1 MAFWLAFGGGVVVLF
16 ELGEAAVHGDMQTF
30 RVGHGVSELGH
41 FDSDVVCPFAVEAVE
56 ATDFIWGRA
65 SQNFTENHELV
76 YLVDGFSELRPA
88 DFDDVGLD
96 TLLALAVAY
105 NFYCIVRCVQQFWIR
120 FFACARHVRMTWW
133 HSCGSAE

>member
-1 MAFWLAFGGGVVVLF
+1 MWAFLAWPRTAPFPS
-16 ELGEAAVHGDMQTF
+16 T
-30 RVGHGVSELGH
+30 
-41 FDSDVVCPFAVEAVE
+41 DVVCPYTVEAVE

-65 SQNFTENHELV
+65 SQNFTANHQLV
-76 YLVDGFSELRPA
+76 YVVDGFAELRPA

-96 TLLALAVAY
+96 TLPALAVAY

-120 FFACARHVRMTWW
+120 FYACARHVRMTWW